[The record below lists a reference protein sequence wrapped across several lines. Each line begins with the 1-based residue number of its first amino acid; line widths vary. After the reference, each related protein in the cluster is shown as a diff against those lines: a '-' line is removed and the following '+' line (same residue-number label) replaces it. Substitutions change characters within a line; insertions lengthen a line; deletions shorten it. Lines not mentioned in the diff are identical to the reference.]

1 MVAWNGEQW
10 SDPQTQTQL
19 PAFSDPY
26 TYDAILLGCRFDL
39 LHKNRLYVVG
49 CDQGGGGDVWFLSRA
64 LNTVENWFSLPQT
77 WGAPV
82 VISGESGTVSLL
94 SSVADAQGVI
104 HSIWARSFLSDD
116 GSLKAAMEYA
126 RWDGNRWTRPEA
138 IISPLSGVPLQI
150 SFTID
155 SQERLLISW
164 VDGGS
169 GDLLFSWANSE
180 GANLASN
187 WEAPSGLPSPSKL
200 ISSPDIVIDGTG
212 KIVVVYAIPLNEGR
226 GIYIVQSTDSGKS
239 WSAPVRVFD
248 AASARWEKTGDPKIN
263 LSADGV
269 LHLVF
274 SRNSVRT
281 GQPVGLY
288 YSRLFRWRRNLE

>member
-1 MVAWNGEQW
+1 MG
-10 SDPQTQTQL
+10 STCG
-19 PAFSDPY
+19 Y
-26 TYDAILLGCRFDL
+26 I
-39 LHKNRLYVVG
+39 
-49 CDQGGGGDVWFLSRA
+49 
-64 LNTVENWFSLPQT
+64 
-77 WGAPV
+77 
-82 VISGESGTVSLL
+82 GESGTVSLL

-212 KIVVVYAIPLNEGR
+212 KIVVVYAIPLMKAGEYTLFNQL
-226 GIYIVQSTDSGKS
+226 I
-239 WSAPVRVFD
+239 AVRV
-248 AASARWEKTGDPKIN
+248 G
-263 LSADGV
+263 
-269 LHLVF
+269 LHQFVCSMQLQLVGKKQ
-274 SRNSVRT
+274 VI
-281 GQPVGLY
+281 QK
-288 YSRLFRWRRNLE
+288 